1 MREVLS
7 AVRARPSDRECH
19 AILADACDDAGLFL
33 WAQQL
38 RAGPPPLGLH
48 FLGHWYGDGY
58 GHGGGDGDGH
68 GGGDGH
74 GDGDGELGGR
84 DGDGYGGGHGGGYGK
99 PIFLSEAGAMPEVG
113 LNQLIVLPHA
123 WVICGFVEEQTGPYS
138 FRVVRASVICRTG
151 GTPWDKLADGDG
163 RGGATFRPWGT
174 VTIGP
179 QFVMAR
185 EWKGELPQ

>member
-7 AVRARPSDRECH
+7 AVRARPNDRECH
-19 AILADACDDAGLFL
+19 AILADACDDAGLLL

-48 FLGHWYGDGY
+48 FFEY
-58 GHGGGDGDGH
+58 GHGDGDGDGH
-68 GGGDGH
+68 GYGYGHGHGHGH
-74 GDGDGELGGR
+74 GDV
-84 DGDGYGGGHGGGYGK
+84 K
-99 PIFLSEAGAMPEVG
+99 PILLSEVGAMPEVG

-185 EWKGELPQ
+185 EWKGELPK